1 MKVYGIGGLGVDER
15 VFSELTL
22 DFEITPLKWID
33 PEPRETIQDYAAR
46 FAIQIN
52 SKEPFAII
60 GISFGGMIAIELN
73 KILKPAK
80 IVLIS
85 SATRKADI
93 PLIFR
98 IFGRSGLLNVT
109 PDFLMKPPQF
119 VANFFFGVSEPK
131 FKKALK
137 QILADT
143 DINFLRWATN
153 QITKWNNSEQP
164 TNMLRI
170 HGSSDRLLN
179 FKKEE
184 EVIVIP
190 NAGHFMIMNRA
201 DELSQLLNQEL
212 KNKR

>member
-22 DFEITPLKWID
+22 NFEITSLNWIE
-33 PEPRETIQDYAAR
+33 PEPKETIQKYALR
-46 FAIQIN
+46 FAEQID
-52 SKEPFAII
+52 SKDPFAII

-73 KILKPAK
+73 KILKPEK

-85 SATRKADI
+85 SAASKSDI

-98 IFGRSGLLNVT
+98 IFGRTRMLSLT
-109 PDFLMKPPQF
+109 PNCLMKPPSF
-119 VANFFFGVSEPK
+119 LANYFFGVSEPQ
-131 FKKALK
+131 FKKVLK
-137 QILADT
+137 QILVDT
-143 DINFLRWATN
+143 DINFLRWAMN
-153 QITKWNNSEQP
+153 QIIKWDNSERP

-179 FKKEE
+179 FNNSEK
-184 EVIVIP
+184 VTVIP

-201 DELSQLLNQEL
+201 DEVSQHLNHEL